1 LIVKKT
7 RPSSCSCRPPNSPEF
22 VPIVLRIV
30 GAVFLTGVAACLV
43 VFMLNRDRRWL
54 RFAWKLS
61 RFGLVIA
68 LLFLGLYVLER
79 VASVF

>member
-1 LIVKKT
+1 
-7 RPSSCSCRPPNSPEF
+7 